1 MFDRKEVL
9 NMGDLFQLM
18 IIAFL
23 TETITE
29 IIKDSIPCQFS
40 KKINKYMSVAVA
52 LLFTFGSKLDL
63 FSLFEMQFHI
73 PYIGYIFSGLIVSRG
88 SNYVHNF
95 LGHAN
100 DLRLHSKE
108 NPNNSQ

>member
-1 MFDRKEVL
+1 
-9 NMGDLFQLM
+9 MGDLFKLM
-18 IIAFL
+18 IISFL

-29 IIKDSIPCQFS
+29 IIKDFIPLQFS
-40 KKINKYMSVAVA
+40 KKASKYMSAAVA

-63 FSLFEMQFHI
+63 FALFEIQFNI
-73 PYIGYIFSGLIVSRG
+73 PYIGYIFSALIVSRG

-100 DLRLHSKE
+100 DLRFHNKE
-108 NPNNSQ
+108 TPNTPQ